1 MLNYIW
7 AGLIVSSLAF
17 ALIADGTD
25 LIQDRYRNDQ
35 PLPLE
40 LVFPDGFDPEARR
53 QPVQVRIDPEQY
65 RAFYGTESV
74 PDSAY
79 QAVLIHLQEGRQL
92 RFAADARLP
101 EPLATIRDVTN
112 PRNEQLQGIVVD
124 ETAVG
129 APDAEPRPPGFD
141 AVRPGEED
149 VDVSG
154 DTTPID
160 EEDLPG
166 PVGPAAPPAGPESP
180 ELTPELTP
188 EELAALAAVEPDAP
202 GAESFS
208 VAVRFEPVRF
218 VNMNNIAQAAL
229 DFATTAAEIAIG
241 LIGVLALFLGLLK
254 IGEEAGIIRAMVRF
268 VRPVLRPLFP
278 QIPEDHPALGM
289 IALNMTAN
297 IFGLGN
303 AATPFGIKA
312 MEELQKLN
320 PSDDTATDP
329 MVMLLAV
336 NTASVQLVPPVL
348 LMALMGLQINQ
359 LIFAIIITTGISLFV
374 AITAA
379 KLLGRLKGYRRTDP
393 ERIAAEGIVPGPD
406 TEGPPDDHPAP

>member
-7 AGLIVSSLAF
+7 AGLIIASLGF
-17 ALIADGTD
+17 ALIADATD
-25 LIQDRYRNDQ
+25 LAQDTYRNDQ
-35 PLPLE
+35 PWAVE
-40 LVFPDGFDPEARR
+40 LVFPDGFDPDARR
-53 QPVQVRIDPEQY
+53 QPVQVRVDPAAY
-65 RAFYGTESV
+65 REHFGTDEA
-74 PDSAY
+74 PDSTYA
-79 QAVLIHLQEGRQL
+79 AVLIHLQEGRQV

-112 PRNEQLQGIVVD
+112 PRDNQLQGIVV
-124 ETAVG
+124 G
-129 APDAEPRPPGFD
+129 APVIGAPPDADPGPPEFD
-141 AVRPGEED
+141 AVQPGEED
-149 VDVSG
+149 VEPSG

-160 EEDLPG
+160 DDDLPG
-166 PVGPAAPPAGPESP
+166 PVSPDAPAGGQEPA
-180 ELTPELTP
+180 ELTP
-188 EELAALAAVEPDAP
+188 EEQAALAGIET
-202 GAESFS
+202 AEAEAFE
-208 VAVRFEPVRF
+208 AALRFEAVRF

-229 DFATTAAEIAIG
+229 DFATTAAEIALG
-241 LIGVLALFLGLLK
+241 LIGILALFLGLLK

-278 QIPEDHPALGM
+278 QIPKDHPALGM

-320 PSDDTATDP
+320 PTDDTATDP

-359 LIFAIIITTGISLFV
+359 LIFAIIITTGISLIV

-379 KLLGRLKGYRRTDP
+379 KVLGRLPGYRRTDP
-393 ERIAAEGIVPGPD
+393 NR
-406 TEGPPDDHPAP
+406 THPPDEADRPPGDQPAT